1 MTSQLLFTGPDKVFQ
16 HVADIAP
23 VAHVFL
29 MEIPRRHTQ
38 LFAELAGEI
47 IVVAKPALCRDIG
60 DPVGRHQHQ
69 QGFFQ
74 AELQQI
80 LPRRDSGDF
89 RK

>member
-1 MTSQLLFTGPDKVFQ
+1 
-16 HVADIAP
+16 
-23 VAHVFL
+23 

-47 IVVAKPALCRDIG
+47 IVVAKSALCRDIG

-89 RK
+89 RKMMAKTAVDRGKAIFFLSRGIFSA